1 MQRRIRNY
9 WLDTLP
15 SCSGEGCRQGRA
27 RCNTPDA
34 CGLAGEQVDEHEAD
48 RIETPGLLARLL
60 RWLAAPSPFE
70 GQRRSER

>member
-1 MQRRIRNY
+1 MSARRIANL

-15 SCSGEGCRQGRA
+15 SCSGW
-27 RCNTPDA
+27 A
-34 CGLAGEQVDEHEAD
+34 CGQGDRKCLTPEACHLAGDQLDAHEAD

-70 GQRRSER
+70 RRTKP